1 MFEKLKTKLSGIT
14 LRSKKEIEES
24 PEEAFVDGWGSK
36 IKEGKLDEILWE
48 LKVAL
53 LEADVA
59 LPVVEEIEADVKTN
73 LQGKKINRSYDMEQV
88 IEICL
93 KEAVTKALSI
103 DTIDLDRFVKEE
115 DKPVSIMFVG
125 VNGTGKTT
133 TIAKIAHRLLNNGH
147 TCVIAASDTF
157 RAGALEQLD
166 KHATRLGVKL
176 IKHSKGSDPA
186 AVGYDAVEHATAR
199 HKEVVLI
206 DTAGRMQTNKNLMD
220 EMEKIKRVVEP
231 DMIIFVGDALAGSDV
246 IDQAQKFDET
256 VGIDCV
262 ILTKIDADAKG
273 GSALSIGHA
282 IGKPVI
288 FVGTGE
294 KYDDLEEFDPE
305 WMTERLFGE
314 G

>member
-1 MFEKLKTKLSGIT
+1 MFEKLKEKLSGIT
-14 LRSKKEIEES
+14 KKSKKEIEGS
-24 PEEAFVDGWGSK
+24 PEEIFVDGWGSK

-59 LPVVEEIEADVKTN
+59 ISVVDEIEEEVRNN
-73 LQGKKINRSYDMEQV
+73 LLGKKIDRSYDIEYV
-88 IEICL
+88 IETSL
-93 KEAVTKALSI
+93 KNAVKKALNVDKI
-103 DTIDLDRFVKEE
+103 DFDEFVKQAE
-115 DKPVSIMFVG
+115 KPVSVMFVG

-133 TIAKIAHRLLNNGH
+133 TIAKITHRLLKNNY

-157 RAGALEQLD
+157 RAGAIDQLE
-166 KHATRLGVKL
+166 KHASRLGVKL
-176 IKHSKGSDPA
+176 IKHGKGSDPA

-199 HKEVVLI
+199 HKDVVLI

-220 EMEKIKRVVEP
+220 EMEKIKRVVDP
-231 DMIIFVGDALAGSDV
+231 DMIIFVGDALAGNDAV
-246 IDQAQKFDET
+246 EQAKIFDET
-256 VGIDCV
+256 VGVDGA

-282 IGKPVI
+282 VGKPI
-288 FVGTGE
+288 LFVGTGE
-294 KYDDLEEFDPE
+294 KYDDLEEFDPD

-314 G
+314 